1 MLIHQLTPAECRLV
15 LSQASVAR
23 LACSH
28 ADQPYIVPISF
39 AFDVAKD
46 ALFGFST
53 VGKKIEW
60 MRMNPKICLEV
71 EDITDRFHWQTVVV
85 LGRYEEISDAPENA
99 EERTRML
106 NLLDTRDEWWFPGA
120 ARFEAQEH
128 HAVVIYRI
136 HIDSITGRRADRN
149 RV

>member
-15 LSQASVAR
+15 LSEASVAR

-39 AFDVAKD
+39 AFDPASA
-46 ALFGFST
+46 ALFGFSM

-60 MRMNPKICLEV
+60 MRMNPKVCLEV
-71 EDITDRFHWQTVVV
+71 EDITDRFHWQSVIV
-85 LGRYEEISDAPENA
+85 LGRYEEITDAPEHA
-99 EERTRML
+99 DERQRML
-106 NLLDTRDEWWFPGA
+106 NVLSARSEWWLPGA
-120 ARFEAQEH
+120 ARIQAHDH

-149 RV
+149 RG